1 MDTAN
6 HQQTERDAHRL
17 KASREELIE
26 RIDRGQGV
34 CVVTYQHDKPDGI
47 YFAGYSFD

>member
-1 MDTAN
+1 MFSTD
-6 HQQTERDAHRL
+6 QP
-17 KASREELIE
+17 SRKMVEESEELIE